1 MTEADYFEN
10 GVPVPVIV
18 ELGAQ
23 LFFDK
28 ILSGSLNISCT
39 TSHDSMA
46 GPADAL
52 TLCIGEGGR
61 ALGVIRDTSLGD
73 QVVHDRVLRNA
84 VAGFNDG
91 AREHQ
96 LPEVR
101 WS

>member
-1 MTEADYFEN
+1 MTGYNDGWRWCYGEGHN
-10 GVPVPVIV
+10 
-18 ELGAQ
+18 
-23 LFFDK
+23 
-28 ILSGSLNISCT
+28 SCT

-46 GPADAL
+46 GTLDAL